1 MQILLDRKDRMSMAV
16 GLEVRV
22 PFCDHRL
29 VEYVFNTPWAMKNLR
44 RAGEEPAARDGRGL
58 LPDSVLDRPK
68 NPYPATQHPDYNR
81 GLQNMARDALATA
94 QVRALADETRIKP
107 CLDTPP
113 DQLEWGHRLRLERV
127 VDLALWLDHHQ
138 PELAL

>member
-1 MQILLDRKDRMSMAV
+1 ML
-16 GLEVRV
+16 
-22 PFCDHRL
+22 H
-29 VEYVFNTPWAMKNLR
+29 
-44 RAGEEPAARDGRGL
+44 
-58 LPDSVLDRPK
+58 RPK
-68 NPYPATQHPDYNR
+68 NHYPATHHPDYNR
-81 GLQNMARDALATA
+81 GLQDLARDALSVE

-127 VDLALWLDHHQ
+127 VDLALWLDHYQ